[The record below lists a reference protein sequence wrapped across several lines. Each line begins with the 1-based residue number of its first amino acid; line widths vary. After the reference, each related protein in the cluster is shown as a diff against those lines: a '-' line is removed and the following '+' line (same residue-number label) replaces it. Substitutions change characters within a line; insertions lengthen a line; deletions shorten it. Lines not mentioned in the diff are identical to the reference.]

1 MTEFLELKDQTQR
14 TEMTSTTV
22 EDLWPRTGNM
32 TTAADCNDPEQ
43 ACYYAKLLR
52 VVNVLDLYLLPLISV
67 VGCIGNVLS
76 FLVFTTT
83 YLRRLSSS
91 VYLSISTVLITSTC
105 VDCPAASTLLRS
117 PSPTP
122 SFCSSYSAALCR
134 LLAYRW
140 EELAHLVVRDRWLSY
155 VSDEIILGPNSR
167 FFFIFAGAIVA
178 QMWTDRYEI

>member
-1 MTEFLELKDQTQR
+1 
-14 TEMTSTTV
+14 MTSTTV

-91 VYLSISTVLITSTC
+91 VYLAALAVADTVF
-105 VDCPAASTLLRS
+105 LLVL
-117 PSPTP
+117 
-122 SFCSSYSAALCR
+122 FCSSLSA
-134 LLAYRW
+134 
-140 EELAHLVVRDRWLSY
+140 VGIQVRGISTPCCPRQ
-155 VSDEIILGPNSR
+155 VT
-167 FFFIFAGAIVA
+167 IV
-178 QMWTDRYEI
+178 RKR

>member
-91 VYLSISTVLITSTC
+91 VYLAALAVADTVF
-105 VDCPAASTLLRS
+105 LLVL
-117 PSPTP
+117 
-122 SFCSSYSAALCR
+122 FCSSLSA
-134 LLAYRW
+134 
-140 EELAHLVVRDRWLSY
+140 VGIQVRGISTPCCPRQ
-155 VSDEIILGPNSR
+155 VT
-167 FFFIFAGAIVA
+167 IV
-178 QMWTDRYEI
+178 RKR